1 VHGSAVAR
9 AGALLLFR
17 IPGLCK
23 GGNCGPGRIREEDFF
38 SLSRFLFAGSGMG
51 PVYGSQWRAWPD
63 GNGGTIDQIAQVI
76 DQIKHTPDSRRIMVS
91 AWNVAEVPTM
101 KLPPCH
107 SLFQFYVAQGKLS
120 LQLYQRSAD
129 LFLGVPF
136 NIASYA
142 LLLMMVAHVTGLEPG
157 EFIHTFGDAHIY
169 RNHFDQ
175 IREQL
180 SREPRPLPRMVLNPE
195 VKSIDDYQYD
205 DFTLEG
211 YDPWPA
217 IKGEVSA

>member
-1 VHGSAVAR
+1 MKSIHAIVAIDEN
-9 AGALLLFR
+9 GAIGRQGDLLCHLPADMKHFKEVTMGHSIVMGR
-17 IPGLCK
+17 KTFESFPRRPL
-23 GGNCGPGRIREEDFF
+23 PGRQNIVITRNAGWQYTGVTVVHSLEDAIAAAETDTIFII
-38 SLSRFLFAGSGMG
+38 
-51 PVYGSQWRAWPD
+51 
-63 GNGGTIDQIAQVI
+63 GGAQVYEQSLPLV
-76 DQIKHTPDSRRIMVS
+76 DVLHLTRIH
-91 AWNVAEVPTM
+91 ARWA
-101 KLPPCH
+101 
-107 SLFQFYVAQGKLS
+107 
-120 LQLYQRSAD
+120 SAD

-180 SREPRPLPRMVLNPE
+180 SREPRPLPRMVLNPD
-195 VKSIDDYQYD
+195 VKSIDDYKYE

-217 IKGEVSA
+217 IKAPVAV